1 MKPAPNICTL
11 DCVLNNDLTCTGCG
25 RTIGEVTSWWKLS
38 NEEKWIIIKRIEL
51 RRKHDKKLEIK
62 G

>member
-1 MKPAPNICTL
+1 VKPVSNICTR
-11 DCVLNNDLTCTGCG
+11 DCILNNDLICTGCD
-25 RTIGEVTSWWKLS
+25 RTIDEITCWWKLS